1 MSKVDMKYAN
11 SKIYGKVSDESH
23 KNLLADMLNELAD
36 VLGFNMLLLREDY
49 SDAKGYMIDEE
60 DIALLAEMVD
70 RAKSS
75 EGKRIRCKDFSQEYA
90 DTVDFF
96 ITSFLKLAKHNSVS
110 DNTLFEAEYTMHTHT
125 DYVVLKRNIK
135 MNTDKFDEDL
145 EERFFAN
152 VVMGVLGRGADA

>member
-75 EGKRIRCKDFSQEYA
+75 EGKRIR
-90 DTVDFF
+90 
-96 ITSFLKLAKHNSVS
+96 
-110 DNTLFEAEYTMHTHT
+110 
-125 DYVVLKRNIK
+125 
-135 MNTDKFDEDL
+135 
-145 EERFFAN
+145 
-152 VVMGVLGRGADA
+152 